1 MKSQPIIEKIELHE
15 FAWDLQD
22 IGTGPVGAIPTYA
35 PGEKLHHVQ
44 VAVRV
49 HTSAGVTGEFAGGWG
64 AATGAALRGLAGYL
78 IGKNALERELINKD
92 MKLYFSSLGVGIV
105 DVVLWD
111 IAGKYYEA
119 PIYELLGGYRRKLPC
134 YASTMN
140 GALSGPLS
148 TPESFADFAEQCLE
162 LGYPAFKI
170 HPYPTGPV
178 ARHVAAVHAVGK
190 RVGGRMDLMIDP
202 FCFYE
207 TFAEALKVGQACDD
221 ERFFWWEDPYR
232 DGGVSH
238 FAHRKLRELVK
249 TPLLQGEKVRGLE
262 QHVDFMVSNA
272 TDFIRGDPVPDGITT
287 TMKVA
292 HAAEGLGLDI
302 EMHGSG
308 PAQRHAM
315 AAARN
320 SNYYEMVWVH
330 PDVPSTAPPIYKDG
344 YEDGLYAI
352 DSDGCVPVPEGPG
365 LGVEYD
371 WDFIMKHRTDGAEY
385 TA

>member
-1 MKSQPIIEKIELHE
+1 MRNQPIIERIELHE
-15 FAWDLQD
+15 FQWDLVD
-22 IGTGPVGAIPTYA
+22 IGTGPVGAIPTYV
-35 PGEKLHHVQ
+35 PGEKLRRTMI
-44 VAVRV
+44 AVRV
-49 HTSAGVTGEFAGGWG
+49 HTTAGVVGEFAGGWG
-64 AATGAALRGLAGYL
+64 AATGATLRGLAGYL
-78 IGKNALERELINKD
+78 IGKDALERERINND
-92 MKLYFSSLGVGIV
+92 MRLHFTSLGVGIV

-111 IAGKYYEA
+111 IAGKYYDA
-119 PIYELLGGYRRKLPC
+119 PIYRLLGGYRRKLPC

-140 GALSGPLS
+140 GALSGALS

-170 HPYPTGPV
+170 HPYPTGPIG
-178 ARHVAAVHAVGK
+178 RHVAAVHALGK

-207 TFAEALKVGQACDD
+207 TFADALKVGHACDD

-272 TDFIRGDPVPDGITT
+272 TDFIRGDPIPDGITT

-330 PDVPSTAPPIYKDG
+330 PDVPSTTPPIYKDG

-352 DSDGCVPVPEGPG
+352 DSDGCVSVPEGPG